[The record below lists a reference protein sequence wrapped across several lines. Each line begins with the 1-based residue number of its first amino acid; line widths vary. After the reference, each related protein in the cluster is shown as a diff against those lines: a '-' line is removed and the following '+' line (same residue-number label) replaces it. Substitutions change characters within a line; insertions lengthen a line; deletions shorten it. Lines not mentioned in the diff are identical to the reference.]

1 MKYRNLTALRCYA
14 TSPLLPQ
21 RVYSYKEVAI
31 ESLPNI
37 VNCNIVRFTWSMT
50 LWPNRVVRRVLLSQ
64 WTTKRSEC
72 RNWFCR
78 LLFFFFFFPFSFTVT
93 IAMWLQDIW
102 LLHRELMLRTK
113 EQCSLKG
120 LLMGHSSAVY
130 SLKITICQHLLT
142 ARTTSQALFIVLR
155 RCFSGP
161 VPRAG

>member
-1 MKYRNLTALRCYA
+1 MKYRNLTASMLRYVDPP
-14 TSPLLPQ
+14 SPACVQLQ
-21 RVYSYKEVAI
+21 RSGCWIVAKCCKI
-31 ESLPNI
+31 QYCPLYLKYDFLTQSCCSPCPPHTVDNKAEQAQELILQMTFFFSLP
-37 VNCNIVRFTWSMT
+37 
-50 LWPNRVVRRVLLSQ
+50 L
-64 WTTKRSEC
+64 
-72 RNWFCR
+72 
-78 LLFFFFFFPFSFTVT
+78 SFTVT